1 LYIEA
6 KFSNYGEVGV
16 VREIQKERPNEIT
29 GTTGEEEKAVVGDR
43 NRNWGSNRNEP
54 ALLRSLFFPVAA
66 APEAPAGEREAAEQP
81 PRHLIVFIIPTA
93 SIIVVRRLDRRSPL
107 H

>member
-1 LYIEA
+1 M
-6 KFSNYGEVGV
+6 
-16 VREIQKERPNEIT
+16 
-29 GTTGEEEKAVVGDR
+29 
-43 NRNWGSNRNEP
+43 
-54 ALLRSLFFPVAA
+54 AA